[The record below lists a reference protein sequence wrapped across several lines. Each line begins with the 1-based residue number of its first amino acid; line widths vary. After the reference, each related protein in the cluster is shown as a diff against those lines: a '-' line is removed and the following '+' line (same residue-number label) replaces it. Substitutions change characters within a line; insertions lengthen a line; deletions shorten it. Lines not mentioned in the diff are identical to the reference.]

1 MKSRRRTNCS
11 LDPFK
16 LNSMSFIVKKLK
28 ELLFDQ
34 EKDRGRTELC
44 FFCLEEYRPKT
55 NTFHQLNIN
64 IPSTDDAKTIFQFCC
79 SFYSKLY
86 KSNYNTHVA
95 SHFIDSVNNVNI
107 EESSKKIKIN
117 KKK

>member
-1 MKSRRRTNCS
+1 M
-11 LDPFK
+11 L
-16 LNSMSFIVKKLK
+16 
-28 ELLFDQ
+28 
-34 EKDRGRTELC
+34 
-44 FFCLEEYRPKT
+44 FCLEEYRPKT

-95 SHFIDSVNNVNI
+95 SHFINSVNNVNI
-107 EESSKKIKIN
+107 E
-117 KKK
+117 